1 MKVKNIE
8 SLRKELR
15 KNLDQLYFGNAYVS
29 SSSSSWYDEYV
40 GDE

>member
-8 SLRKELR
+8 SLRKELK

-29 SSSSSWYDEYV
+29 R
-40 GDE
+40 